1 MAVDR
6 PRCIPTEQ
14 LVVDCRCAVGAKL
27 ALHDIDPPFFDD
39 IREPAVVVVGAGS
52 YDFLD
57 TGPGEPGD
65 PILNE

>member
-1 MAVDR
+1 
-6 PRCIPTEQ
+6 
-14 LVVDCRCAVGAKL
+14 VDCRCAVGAKL

-39 IREPAVVVVGAGS
+39 IREPAVVVVGTGS